1 MTRPPYFNGQHYN
14 WQNNRMENCIQADDY
29 EFWMIIKSGPYIP
42 VRIREY
48 GKTIPKK
55 AHKFD
60 SDDYRKMEKNAR
72 LKKLLYFGLG
82 PNECTRI

>member
-1 MTRPPYFNGQHYN
+1 
-14 WQNNRMENCIQADDY
+14 MENCIQADDY

-60 SDDYRKMEKNAR
+60 SDDCRKMEKSVRA
-72 LKKLLYFGLG
+72 KKLLYFSLG
-82 PNECTRI
+82 SDEYTRILECESTKEIWDAL